1 MTREKSEGAP
11 SLWVWVPPTMATKCL
26 LATARRACY
35 PLSDRVAASSGA
47 SLELVGLALA
57 AMQAAYT
64 GAAIALFPRLA
75 RAGRGPRALRPVA
88 DTPLS
93 LPTLGIPGRSRGWPE
108 H

>member
-11 SLWVWVPPTMATKCL
+11 SLWAWVLPTMATKCL

-35 PLSDRVAASSGA
+35 PLSDRIAASSGA

-64 GAAIALFPRLA
+64 GAAITAA
-75 RAGRGPRALRPVA
+75 VRGA
-88 DTPLS
+88 S
-93 LPTLGIPGRSRGWPE
+93 CRSTANCESKR
-108 H
+108 